1 MKIAFSD
8 IDGTL
13 LNKDREVSPALKKE
27 VLRITEDGLPF
38 ILISSRMPAAMTHIQ
53 DDLRISGLPL
63 IAYNGGWVL
72 VDGQP
77 IHSEEIPLNIV
88 REVDGF
94 RAGTTLSVQL
104 FHGHEWYVESMDFY
118 ALREEN
124 NTKVTPAVRKMG
136 ETISDWS
143 GRNISA
149 HKVMVMGEPA
159 ELDGLV
165 EQLEQRFGSE
175 LHLYRSK
182 DTYLEIASKQ
192 ISKLT
197 GIEML
202 LANSY
207 PDFTLTDCIAFG
219 DNFNDVEMIEA
230 VGMGVAVANAKSAVL
245 AVADR
250 VVATNKEDG
259 VAEGL
264 RSLTVS

>member
-13 LNKDREVSPALKKE
+13 LNKDREVSTALKKE
-27 VLRITEDGLPF
+27 VRRITKNGVPF

-77 IHSEEIPLNIV
+77 IHSEEIPMHIV
-88 REVDGF
+88 RAVDGL
-94 RAGTTLSVQL
+94 RSGTTLSVQL
-104 FHGHEWYVESMDFY
+104 FHGHEWYVEGMDFY

-124 NTKVTPAVRKMG
+124 NTKVRPAVREMT

-165 EQLEQRFGSE
+165 EQLEQRFDSE

-202 LANSY
+202 LTNSY
-207 PDFTLTDCIAFG
+207 PHLTLPDCIAFG

-230 VGMGVAVANAKSAVL
+230 VGIGVAVANAKPVVL

-264 RSLTVS
+264 RSLIV